1 MAVLSELENRHR
13 AEVEQLLAR
22 SVEAEVRR
30 SQGSAD
36 SGALLQRARS
46 SLDHLLHPA
55 AEEWEHYRR
64 AERDSA
70 PRRLRERFDAAAVG
84 GLVTTTLAAALA
96 ALLAVAATDTAA
108 DATLV
113 ASVVAAAAVVGFV
126 LQAVVAHLWTA
137 ESLAGSRNQPGGVE
151 QLRLAWLTA
160 VEVRGI
166 RPWLEQQRALT
177 ARGRGGAP
185 TTQLPAQ
192 RTTGR
197 RANRG
202 DAARTRAVLGRSFD
216 QLPDRGKPFLG
227 RRDQLADLTQW
238 VNRDRA
244 RTETRPT
251 VVVLHGPPGSGR
263 TMLARWAAHELR
275 SLFRGACLA
284 DLRGHS
290 VDEISTRDALL
301 HIMSR
306 LGAPQDQ
313 LLFREGPARG
323 ADGEAQLG
331 RLVER
336 YRSHLTGLPVVI
348 ILDDATDPAQVRTLL
363 PERSSSLVLVTATEP
378 LDLADAPASV
388 HHLPVGPLDTP
399 AAVELLRTTLH
410 ETAGDIPLPPDEDP
424 SWARLAEVCAHRPL
438 LLRMAGP
445 GLATRTPAQ
454 LAAVLDT
461 ADPAADPSAPG
472 GTDAGGTDVDTGD
485 TLLGDT
491 AGSEAA
497 RVLNA
502 RYAEQSEDVRRL
514 LRRLALAGRASLG
527 PRAAAAL
534 LDRPQK
540 EAAGHLRDL
549 AEAGLIRTV
558 RGDRFRLHD
567 LVRRFARA
575 RLAAEESAPERAAAQ
590 ERLIR
595 SYAELADTV
604 IRLVDGNTSTR
615 ADLLPAAAGG
625 HGFSSVSAALRWL
638 DDESDFITATLR
650 HADEGV
656 DPEAVQHLLGA
667 LADYCL
673 LRGDLYRLG
682 ELNELAQS
690 VNQGLLTRSV
700 TWRTGVAER
709 QLGELD
715 KAHTTLSRVVNL
727 YQEARN
733 QAGAA
738 RALRDLGITLQH
750 QGHLAEAIA
759 KLTEALD
766 LQPRDTLPGDRA
778 WTLHALGAVERERGR
793 LGTAAELLAES
804 LELHRASGSV
814 HGEAWA
820 RLHLGQTAMRRGAVT
835 EAETE
840 LRASQELYERSRD
853 VRGQAWALTQ
863 LGTVRV
869 LAGDPA
875 AGEDQLRAA
884 LAQHRENGDT
894 RGEAW
899 TLFHLG
905 QAQEDAGNLTTASR
919 SLERARTMFN
929 RMPDRYGVACA
940 RHHEARVTRDQRAER
955 TGSLHNSG
963 FARQLLAAARRDYE
977 RAGVRHGQ
985 GWTGLELAVIDA
997 GNGRPDRALELADE
1011 ALALFSG
1018 GYGEDRPDVR
1028 GAEWARFLRG
1038 TLLPLAS
1045 PGGAEVGEAAA
1056 REEIEALLREEDG
1069 PWRDPQLTL
1078 AVHSYSL
1085 MLGRGQGLDDGGWSA
1100 WRLGM
1105 VPRRAAADVLG
1116 VG

>member
-1 MAVLSELENRHR
+1 MKDRHR
-13 AEVEQLLAR
+13 TEVEQLLAR

-36 SGALLQRARS
+36 GAALLQRARS
-46 SLDHLLHPA
+46 ALDQLLHPA
-55 AEEWEHYRR
+55 AEEWARYQQ
-64 AERDSA
+64 AERDNA
-70 PRRLRERFDAAAVG
+70 PRRLRDRFDAAAVG

-96 ALLAVAATDTAA
+96 ALLTVAATDTAG

-113 ASVVAAAAVVGFV
+113 AAVVAAAAVTAFV

-137 ESLAGSRNQPGGVE
+137 ESQAGSRNQPGGVE

-177 ARGRGGAP
+177 ARTRGGGGA
-185 TTQLPAQ
+185 TTHLPAQ
-192 RTTGR
+192 RTPSR
-197 RANRG
+197 RSNRG
-202 DAARTRAVLGRSFD
+202 DAARTRALLGRSFD
-216 QLPDRGKPFLG
+216 QLPDRGKPFIG
-227 RRDQLADLTQW
+227 RRDQLADITQW

-244 RTETRPT
+244 RTDTRPT
-251 VVVLHGPPGSGR
+251 VVVLHGPTGSGR

-301 HIMSR
+301 HLMSR

-313 LLFREGPARG
+313 LLFREGTARG

-336 YRSHLTGLPVVI
+336 YRRHLTGLPVVI
-348 ILDDATDPAQVRTLL
+348 ILDDATDAAQVRTLV
-363 PERSSSLVLVTATEP
+363 PERSSSLVLVTTTEP
-378 LDLADAPASV
+378 LDLDDAPASV
-388 HHLPVGPLDTP
+388 HHLAVGPLDTP
-399 AAVELLRTTLH
+399 SAVELLRTTLR
-410 ETAGDIPLPPDEDP
+410 ETTTDTPPPPDDDP
-424 SWARLAEVCAHRPL
+424 SWTRLAEVCARRPL

-445 GLATRTPAQ
+445 GLATRTPDQ
-454 LAAVLDT
+454 LAAALAATSPGAGTAPRTAADT
-461 ADPAADPSAPG
+461 PADPGA
-472 GTDAGGTDVDTGD
+472 DTG
-485 TLLGDT
+485 LLGDT
-491 AGSEAA
+491 AGSAAA
-497 RVLNA
+497 RVLHA

-540 EAAGHLRDL
+540 EAARHLGDL

-575 RLAAEESAPERAAAQ
+575 RLAEEETAPDRAAAQ

-715 KAHTTLSRVVNL
+715 KAHSTLSRVVNL

-750 QGHLAEAIA
+750 QGHLAEALA
-759 KLTEALD
+759 KLTQALD
-766 LQPRDTLPGDRA
+766 LQPRDSLPGDRA

-793 LGTAAELLAES
+793 LSTAAELLAES

-820 RLHLGQTAMRRGAVT
+820 RLHLGQTAMRRGAVA

-840 LRASQELYERSRD
+840 LRTSQELYERSRD

-869 LAGDPA
+869 IAGDSA

-905 QAQEDAGNLTTASR
+905 QAQEDAGNLNTAMR
-919 SLERARTMFN
+919 TLERARTMFN
-929 RMPDRYGVACA
+929 QMPDRYGVACA
-940 RHHEARVTRDQRAER
+940 RHHEARVTRDQKAER
-955 TGSLHNSG
+955 SGSLHNSG

-977 RAGVRHGQ
+977 RAGVLHGQ

-1011 ALALFSG
+1011 ALGVFTA
-1018 GYGEDRPDVR
+1018 GYGEGRPDVR
-1028 GAEWARFLRG
+1028 GAEWARFLRS

-1045 PGGAEVGEAAA
+1045 PGGAEAGEVEA

-1085 MLGRGQGLDDGGWSA
+1085 MLGRGQGLDDRGWSA

>member
-1 MAVLSELENRHR
+1 MKDRHR
-13 AEVEQLLAR
+13 RDVEQLLAR

-30 SQGSAD
+30 SQGGAD
-36 SGALLQRARS
+36 SAALLQRAQGA
-46 SLDHLLHPA
+46 LDQLVHPA
-55 AEEWEHYRR
+55 AEEWTRYRQAEH
-64 AERDSA
+64 DNA
-70 PRRLRERFDAAAVG
+70 PRRLGERFDAAAVG
-84 GLVTTTLAAALA
+84 GLVTTTLAATLA
-96 ALLAVAATDTAA
+96 ALLTVALTDTAS
-108 DATLV
+108 DAGLV
-113 ASVVAAAAVVGFV
+113 AAVVAAAAVTGFF
-126 LQAVVAHLWTA
+126 LQALVAHVWTA
-137 ESLAGSRNQPGGVE
+137 ESNAGSRNQPGGVE

-166 RPWLEQQRALT
+166 RPWLEQQRALSTRSRSGGST
-177 ARGRGGAP
+177 A
-185 TTQLPAQ
+185 QLPAQ
-192 RTTGR
+192 RTAGR

-216 QLPDRGKPFLG
+216 QLPDRGKPFIG
-227 RRDQLADLTQW
+227 RRDQLADITQW

-244 RTETRPT
+244 RTDTRPT

-301 HIMSR
+301 HLMSR

-313 LLFREGPARG
+313 LLFREGNVRG
-323 ADGEAQLG
+323 TDGEAQLG

-336 YRSHLTGLPVVI
+336 YRRHLTGLPVVI
-348 ILDDATDPAQVRTLL
+348 ILDDATDAAQVRTLV
-363 PERSSSLVLVTATEP
+363 PERSSSLVLVTTTEP
-378 LDLADAPASV
+378 LDLSDAPASV
-388 HHLPVGPLDTP
+388 HHLAVGPLDTP
-399 AAVELLRTTLH
+399 AAVELLRTTLR
-410 ETAGDIPLPPDEDP
+410 ETTTDAPLPPDEDP
-424 SWARLAEVCAHRPL
+424 SWTRLAEVCAHRPL

-445 GLATRTPAQ
+445 GLATRTPAE
-454 LAAVLDT
+454 LAAALDT
-461 ADPAADPSAPG
+461 ALPGAGPTPPGPPGAEPADPQDADPG
-472 GTDAGGTDVDTGD
+472 DG
-485 TLLGDT
+485 LLGDT
-491 AGSEAA
+491 AGSEAE
-497 RVLNA
+497 RVLHA

-540 EAAGHLRDL
+540 EAARHLGDL

-575 RLAAEESAPERAAAQ
+575 RLAEEETGPERAAAQ

-656 DPEAVQHLLGA
+656 DPRAVQHLLGA

-690 VNQGLLTRSV
+690 VDQGLLTRSV

-715 KAHTTLSRVVNL
+715 KAHSTLSRVVNL

-750 QGHLAEAIA
+750 QGHLAEALA
-759 KLTEALD
+759 KLTQALD

-778 WTLHALGAVERERGR
+778 WTLHALAAVERERGR
-793 LGTAAELLAES
+793 LSTAAELLAES
-804 LELHRASGSV
+804 LELHRSSGSV

-820 RLHLGQTAMRRGAVT
+820 RLHLGQTAMRRGAVA

-840 LRASQELYERSRD
+840 LRTSQELYERSRD
-853 VRGQAWALTQ
+853 VRGQAWVLTQ

-869 LAGDPA
+869 IAGDSA
-875 AGEDQLRAA
+875 AGEDQLRSA

-905 QAQEDAGNLTTASR
+905 QAQEDAGNLNTAMR
-919 SLERARTMFN
+919 TLERARTMFN
-929 RMPDRYGVACA
+929 QMPDRYGVACA
-940 RHHEARVTRDQRAER
+940 RHHEARVTRDQKAER

-977 RAGVRHGQ
+977 RAGVLHGQ

-1011 ALALFSG
+1011 SLKVFTA
-1018 GYGEDRPDVR
+1018 GYGENRPDVR
-1028 GAEWARFLRG
+1028 GAEWARFLRA

-1045 PGGAEVGEAAA
+1045 PGGVEAGEAAA
-1056 REEIEALLREEDG
+1056 REEVEALLREEDG
-1069 PWRDPQLTL
+1069 PWRDTELTR

-1085 MLGRGQGLDDGGWSA
+1085 MLGRGQGLDDRVWSA

-1105 VPRRAAADVLG
+1105 VPRRAASDVLG